1 MTSVNDNII
10 DRDLITD
17 RYIKELIEG
26 MDEKS
31 MVQYIYDHM
40 EYVLESYTIDE
51 LIAEVEEYDQS
62 LLETPTIND

>member
-26 MDEKS
+26 MDHKS

>member
-1 MTSVNDNII
+1 MTTPNDNII

-51 LIAEVEEYDQS
+51 LIAEVEEYDRS
-62 LLETPTIND
+62 LLETPTTE

>member
-1 MTSVNDNII
+1 MTTPNDNII

-62 LLETPTIND
+62 LLETPTTE